1 MFTFDYRVGIR
12 VHFWLQVGT
21 VCNFDYQL
29 DQMSANGFHEELK
42 LILNT
47 YIIKTRSIHIYNC
60 VIARHHGLQFP
71 RAVMHKIAHAPQ
83 HVKNQ
88 TGLPDIW
95 PVTQPFSEKANG
107 CGMTKSTS
115 VRMVRLRMCIRSQY
129 LDLSLNI
136 LNQIEIDNQQ

>member
-1 MFTFDYRVGIR
+1 MCTFNYRAGTVCTFNYWAGMVFTFDYRVGIR

-60 VIARHHGLQFP
+60 VIARHHGLQYP
-71 RAVMHKIAHAPQ
+71 RAVMHLHHSMSKIER
-83 HVKNQ
+83 V
-88 TGLPDIW
+88 
-95 PVTQPFSEKANG
+95 
-107 CGMTKSTS
+107 
-115 VRMVRLRMCIRSQY
+115 Y
-129 LDLSLNI
+129 LTFGR
-136 LNQIEIDNQQ
+136 